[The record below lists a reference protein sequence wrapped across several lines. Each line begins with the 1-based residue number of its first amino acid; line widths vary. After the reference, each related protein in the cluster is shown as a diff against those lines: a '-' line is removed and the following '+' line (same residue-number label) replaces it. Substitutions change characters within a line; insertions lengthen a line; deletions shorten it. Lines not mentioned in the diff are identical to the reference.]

1 MLHASHGKPCI
12 CCAFLLVE
20 QKIININ
27 MGVWDLSSPTMDQT
41 RLLAVKALSPNHRNS
56 REVVQSPN
64 HVQLFVTP

>member
-1 MLHASHGKPCI
+1 
-12 CCAFLLVE
+12 
-20 QKIININ
+20 

-41 RLLAVKALSPNHRNS
+41 RLLAVKALSPNHQNS